1 MITMVYSYFRSLEL
15 ESFIVLFLSNMRDCM
30 TKNPVYD

>member
-1 MITMVYSYFRSLEL
+1 MITIIHSYFQSLEL
-15 ESFIVLFLSNMRDCM
+15 DSFIVSFLSNMRDCM

>member
-1 MITMVYSYFRSLEL
+1 MITMVYSYFKSLEL
-15 ESFIVLFLSNMRDCM
+15 ESFIVLFLTNVRDCM